1 MRRFLRALGFLLV
14 VALAFGL
21 GLLWPVFVRPP
32 VVVGQDAV
40 VSGVA
45 ASSVTTTFVRAA
57 GGFLDV
63 RPVGRA
69 ADTLFVFYP
78 GGLVRPQAYEW
89 LGRALANRGVR
100 TVIPVFPLDFA
111 FLGANRAA
119 DVRAYLA
126 GQGASFR
133 KVYLGGHSLGGA
145 MAATFAENNAE
156 ALAGLVLMG
165 AYPGGGSDLSKLTLP
180 VLDLAGERDEVASL
194 TEVRA
199 GLARLP
205 ADTRLVVLPGAV
217 HSFFGRYGPQRG
229 DGTPTVT
236 REETE
241 GRIVRAVATFFGK

>member
-1 MRRFLRALGFLLV
+1 MRRFLRALGFVLI

-40 VSGVA
+40 VSGVP
-45 ASSVTTTFVRAA
+45 ASSVTTTFVREA

-63 RPVGRA
+63 RPVGRE

-89 LGRALANRGVR
+89 LGRALAERGVR

-111 FLGANRAA
+111 FLGVNRAA
-119 DVRAYLA
+119 DIRAALSR
-126 GQGASFR
+126 QGATFR

-145 MAATFAENNAE
+145 MAATFAKSNAE

-165 AYPGGGSDLSKLTLP
+165 AYPGGGDDLSKLSLS
-180 VLDLAGERDEVASL
+180 VLDFAGERDGVASL
-194 TEVRA
+194 AEVRG
-199 GLARLP
+199 GLVRLP
-205 ADTRLVVLPGAV
+205 RDTRLVVLPGAV

-236 REETE
+236 REATE
-241 GRIVRAVATFFGK
+241 ARIVRELAAFFGK